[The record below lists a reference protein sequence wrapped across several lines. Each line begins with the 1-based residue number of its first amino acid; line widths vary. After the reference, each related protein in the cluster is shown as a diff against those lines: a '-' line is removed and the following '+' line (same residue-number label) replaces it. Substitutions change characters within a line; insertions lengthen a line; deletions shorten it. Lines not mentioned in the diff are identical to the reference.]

1 MCIRVSIA
9 IRKPPPKLYVA
20 IAKVSPNNHGNLCD
34 IGGHG
39 DGESLRCN
47 VYP

>member
-1 MCIRVSIA
+1 MYPGQHRNKEISTKVIA
-9 IRKPPPKLYVA
+9 S
-20 IAKVSPNNHGNLCD
+20 AKVSPNNHGNLCD